1 MKTIKRREKKAK
13 HNETTER
20 NGGRRRKRNEGK
32 KKKKEIDR
40 SPSRSVVFLFAVS
53 FSLSLSVSP
62 LLPSHST
69 PFGENNDKAFPSIS
83 DYFDFAQVPPCLAKK
98 GRSFRVDRGL
108 FRSLHRERF
117 AYHESLFSFVPF
129 LFCSTYPGL
138 STYPRIPISRQTLFQ
153 PAFLIFLL
161 DPCLRSSAR
170 RAKAREGFQ
179 VVKT

>member
-1 MKTIKRREKKAK
+1 MKTIKRREKKRR
-13 HNETTER
+13 NTTRQQKEM
-20 NGGRRRKRNEGK
+20 GGRKRNEGK

-40 SPSRSVVFLFAVS
+40 SPSRSVVFLTAVS

-98 GRSFRVDRGL
+98 GRSFRVDRDL

-153 PAFLIFLL
+153 PAFSIFLL